1 MGRAQKD
8 QAELEPKLL
17 QLYKKFEPEN
27 WWAANSYTYKSSN
40 VLGPSPKFK
49 PESE

>member
-17 QLYKKFEPEN
+17 QLYKKFEPEDF
-27 WWAANSYTYKSSN
+27 YTYKSSN
-40 VLGPSPKFK
+40 FLGPSPKFK

>member
-17 QLYKKFEPEN
+17 QL
-27 WWAANSYTYKSSN
+27 
-40 VLGPSPKFK
+40 LSPRIDGLLIFTLIKAPIF
-49 PESE
+49 